1 MGKLMSGTSGTS
13 NQLTLPGLPNA
24 TFSPASEPGR
34 MPSSRQD
41 GMRRSQS
48 GLEAAPAS
56 RSVQQG
62 IEEDLKTIA
71 TCGLSS
77 SGSSASA
84 NLTLSLA
91 NKLQAKTALC
101 GSTLYQL
108 TWKVRHTPSGRLI
121 PALRASVPHI
131 SDNECIGWR
140 TPTACDGKGGKKGY
154 MANPGA
160 SVRFK
165 LNDIAMR
172 AGWVTPCARDWKDTP
187 PAERERERESLDT
200 TARQAFIVT
209 EVRRKPS
216 GEIQIG
222 SCVETKNGARLNPD
236 FSRWLMGL
244 PPVWGVCGDTVTQS
258 LRRKRKPS

>member
-13 NQLTLPGLPNA
+13 NQLTLPGLPSA

-34 MPSSRQD
+34 MPSGRQD

-48 GLEAAPAS
+48 GQEAVPAS

-62 IEEDLKTIA
+62 IEEALKTIA
-71 TCGLSS
+71 TCGQCSS
-77 SGSSASA
+77 SSSASA

-91 NKLQAKTALC
+91 NKLQAKTDLC

-121 PALRASVPHI
+121 PALRASAPHT

-140 TPTACDGKGGKKGY
+140 TPIASDGKGGRKEIRQGVNARY
-154 MANPGA
+154 
-160 SVRFK
+160 K
-165 LNDIAMR
+165 LSDKAQL

-187 PAERERERESLDT
+187 PAERERERKRLDT

-222 SCVETKNGARLNPD
+222 SYVETKNGARLNPD

-244 PPVWGVCGDTVTQS
+244 PSVWGVCGDTVTQS